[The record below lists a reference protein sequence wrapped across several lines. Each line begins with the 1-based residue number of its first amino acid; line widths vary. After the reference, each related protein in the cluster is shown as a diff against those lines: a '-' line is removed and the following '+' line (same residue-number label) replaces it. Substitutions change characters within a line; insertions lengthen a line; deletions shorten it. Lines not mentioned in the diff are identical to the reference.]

1 MEEPFDLDGE
11 LNLLEAGQV
20 RLRHD
25 EYEDLVLVLDGGETH
40 HEVQV
45 RRGFPLSAQEEYL
58 SLRDREGHELGIIRD
73 LTELDPVSRRV
84 LATELER
91 FYYVPLI
98 LRVTRIEERFHVP
111 RWEVETDR
119 GPRVFEIRS
128 GRSDVR
134 VLTAGRV
141 LIRDADGNPYE
152 IPDYRQLDRASQDLI
167 EGQI

>member
-1 MEEPFDLDGE
+1 MEEPLALDGE
-11 LNLLEAGQV
+11 LNLLEAGRV

-25 EYEDLVLVLDGGETH
+25 EYEDLVLELDGGETN

-45 RRGFPLSAQEEYL
+45 RRSFPLSAQEEYL
-58 SLRDREGHELGIIRD
+58 SLRDSDGRELGIIRH
-73 LTELDPVSRRV
+73 LAELDPVSRRA
-84 LATELER
+84 LATELEKLY
-91 FYYVPLI
+91 FVPQI
-98 LRVTRIEERFHVP
+98 VRVLRIEERFHVP

-152 IPDYRQLDRASQDLI
+152 IQDYRQLDQASQDLI

>member
-1 MEEPFDLDGE
+1 MEEPYDLDGE
-11 LNLLEAGQV
+11 LNLLKAGRV

-25 EYEDLVLVLDGGETH
+25 EYEDLVLELDGGETH

-58 SLRDREGHELGIIRD
+58 SLRDSEGHELGIIRS
-73 LTELDPVSRRV
+73 LTELDPASRQA
-84 LATELER
+84 LAAELEKLY
-91 FYYVPLI
+91 FVPQI

-141 LIRDADGNPYE
+141 LIRDADSNPYE
-152 IPDYRQLDRASQDLI
+152 IQDYRRLDPASQELI